1 MIQNIFLRAFSVCRR
16 HVRRKFAEYFD
27 QFLLISDVCGRHVR
41 RKFAAYV
48 VLLILIS
55 LILIFFCGLMFSL
68 LNGDRDISELVGGF
82 LGVEGRGRKSEGS
95 TADTAR
101 KRPWLPP
108 EQWKC

>member
-1 MIQNIFLRAFSVCRR
+1 MIQNIFLRAFSVCRG

-68 LNGDRDISELVGGF
+68 LNGDRDISELVGVFFGW
-82 LGVEGRGRKSEGS
+82 RGGGYFH
-95 TADTAR
+95 
-101 KRPWLPP
+101 
-108 EQWKC
+108 